1 MPVRIYVNHF
11 SAASQVYRVD
21 QNGLTP
27 ALRGLAQSVA
37 RIAASAVPALV
48 DNSGGVAADGT
59 LDPIAAFSPAV
70 LGTNDAVQK
79 AALEAGFATAV
90 DALKEVL
97 AQCNQL
103 HGKVPALAGLL
114 VDALSGTAAD
124 GTIGAITTSYSGVG
138 TSMASAAGANA
149 VLTGLRNR
157 IAQLGYAVDTLAVAC
172 GVPPLVD
179 NSGGLDS
186 TSLIVADVAVSTGA
200 AASGADAGA
209 ANAIVK
215 AANATAV
222 MTSVAAAIRELAA
235 RLEACRSATGG
246 TALVIAA

>member
-1 MPVRIYVNHF
+1 MPVRIYANHF

-27 ALRGLAQSVA
+27 ALRGLAQNVA

-48 DNSGGVAADGT
+48 DNSGGASADGT
-59 LDPIAAFSPAV
+59 LDAIAAFTPAV
-70 LGTNDAVQK
+70 LGTNDAAQK
-79 AALEAGFATAV
+79 AALEAGFATSV
-90 DALKEVL
+90 DALKEIV

-103 HGKVPALAGLL
+103 HAKVPALAGVL
-114 VDALSGTAAD
+114 VDSLSGTGAD
-124 GTIGAITTSYSGVG
+124 GTIGAVTTSYSGVG
-138 TSMASAAGANA
+138 ASMASATGANA
-149 VLTGLRNR
+149 VLANIRNR
-157 IAQLGYAVDTLAVAC
+157 IAQLGYSVDMLCVAC

-186 TSLIVADVAVSTGA
+186 TSLVIADVAVTTGT
-200 AASGADAGA
+200 AASGADTSA

-222 MTSVAAAIRELAA
+222 MGSVAAAIKELASK
-235 RLEACRSATGG
+235 LNACRSATGG
-246 TALVIAA
+246 TALVVAA